1 MTAEPVK
8 YMLIKVGQYYKRP
21 MRMITIENE
30 YGEKFY
36 AFPETKEWHC
46 LNKMLRGNP
55 ISLLPEKNI
64 GYDFSWILWT
74 YLQQN
79 IEV

>member
-21 MRMITIENE
+21 SRMITIENE
-30 YGEKFY
+30 LGEKFF
-36 AFPETKEWHC
+36 AFPETPEWNC
-46 LNKMLRGNP
+46 LNKMLNKKLVRLVHTNEV
-55 ISLLPEKNI
+55 S
-64 GYDFSWILWT
+64 YDFSWILWT

-79 IEV
+79 SEI